1 MWTYEE
7 GKEKISG
14 ATSRVLHS
22 FPDTGGSPL
31 NKVLLFLRFQEA
43 LSRIGAKGSKIK
55 GPEIKATL
63 NGAQINPYKNQREF
77 HFTKRQFP
85 IIRYSVPYTTTWEIT
100 AIWLA

>member
-22 FPDTGGSPL
+22 FPDTGVSPL
-31 NKVLLFLRFQEA
+31 NKVLLFLSFREA
-43 LSRIGAKGSKIK
+43 LSRIGAKVSKIK
-55 GPEIKATL
+55 GPEINATL

-77 HFTKRQFP
+77 HFMKR
-85 IIRYSVPYTTTWEIT
+85 
-100 AIWLA
+100 